1 MHHLNPVR
9 KAVFL
14 VAGLG
19 TRFLPATKAMPKE
32 LLPVIDKPVI
42 QYAVEEALEA
52 GITELV
58 FVTGR
63 TKRAI
68 EDHFDA
74 NPELE
79 RALINKGKEDVA
91 EMVRNIVPSHARCI
105 FVRQAEPLGTG
116 HAVLCAE
123 PVIGRD
129 PFAVF
134 LPDDIIMA
142 EHGATTDLVKAYAEN
157 PASILSV
164 VEVAKEHIDKYGIIQ
179 PGNTPGSVLGM
190 VEKPSAENAPSNLAS
205 IGRYV
210 LEGDIFDHLRDLK
223 PGHGGEIVLT
233 DAINERARM
242 GRVRSVTLQGR
253 RYDCGSK
260 FGYLEAILDF
270 ALAHPDYGPGFREA
284 IADRLANP
292 PRK

>member
-1 MHHLNPVR
+1 MTSSAAISQAPVR

-79 RALINKGKEDVA
+79 RALSEKGKHEVA
-91 EMVRNIVPSHARCI
+91 EMVRNIVPSHAKCI

-123 PVIGRD
+123 PVIGRE

-134 LPDDIIMA
+134 LPDDIILGENGAMA
-142 EHGATTDLVKAYAEN
+142 DLVKAYRNN
-157 PASILSV
+157 PATILSV
-164 VEVAKEHIDKYGIIQ
+164 VEVAREHISKYGIIK
-179 PGNTPGSVLGM
+179 PGETPGSVLGM
-190 VEKPSAENAPSNLAS
+190 VEKPDPDDAPSNLAS
-205 IGRYV
+205 IGRYI
-210 LEGDIFDHLRDLK
+210 LEGEIFDHLRTLG

-233 DAINERARM
+233 DAINQRAAM
-242 GRVRSVTLQGR
+242 GRVRSVTLEGR

-270 ALAHPDYGPGFREA
+270 ALAHPEYGPKFREA
-284 IADRLANP
+284 MTERL
-292 PRK
+292 

>member
-1 MHHLNPVR
+1 MSPTPIR

-52 GITELV
+52 GITELI

-68 EDHFDA
+68 EDHFDV

-79 RALINKGKEDVA
+79 RALNEKGKSDIA
-91 EMVRNIVPSHARCI
+91 DMVRNIVPPHARCI

-134 LPDDIIMA
+134 LPDDIILG
-142 EHGATTDLVKAYAEN
+142 EHGAMIDLVKAYEKS

-164 VEVAKEHIDKYGIIQ
+164 IEVARKNISKYGIIR
-179 PGNTPGSVLGM
+179 PGETPGTVMGM
-190 VEKPSAENAPSNLAS
+190 VEKPKAEDAPSSLAS

-210 LEGDIFDHLRDLK
+210 FEGDIFDHLRTLK

-233 DAINERARM
+233 DAINQRAEM
-242 GRVRSVTLQGR
+242 GRVRSVTLEGR
-253 RYDCGSK
+253 RYDCGDK

-270 ALAHPDYGPGFREA
+270 ALAHPEFGADFLEA
-284 IADRLANP
+284 IRARVKAAA
-292 PRK
+292 

>member
-1 MHHLNPVR
+1 MSPKPIR

-79 RALINKGKEDVA
+79 RALAEKGKSDVA

-123 PVIGRD
+123 PVIGND

-134 LPDDIIMA
+134 LPDDIILGD
-142 EHGATTDLVKAYAEN
+142 HGAMIDLVKEYQKD

-164 VEVAKEHIDKYGIIQ
+164 IEVAQKNIDKYGIIR
-179 PGNTPGSVLGM
+179 PGNIPGSVAGM
-190 VEKPSAENAPSNLAS
+190 VEKPTVEEAPSNLAS

-210 LEGDIFDHLRDLK
+210 FEGDIFDQLRDLK

-233 DAINERARM
+233 DAINQRAEM
-242 GRVRSVTLQGR
+242 GRVRSVTLEGR
-253 RYDCGSK
+253 RYDCGDK

-270 ALAHPDYGPGFREA
+270 ALAHPEFGPDFLEA
-284 IADRLANP
+284 IKDRVRAAS
-292 PRK
+292 

>member
-1 MHHLNPVR
+1 MSHQTIR

-79 RALINKGKEDVA
+79 RALIEKGKTEIAD
-91 EMVRNIVPSHARCI
+91 MVRNIVPPHARCI

-123 PVIGRD
+123 PVIGRE

-134 LPDDIIMA
+134 LPDDIILGD
-142 EHGATTDLVKAYAEN
+142 HGAMIDLVREYEMN

-164 VEVAKEHIDKYGIIQ
+164 IEVARKNIDKYGIIK
-179 PGNTPGSVLGM
+179 PGSTPGSVAGM
-190 VEKPSAENAPSNLAS
+190 VEKPSHEDAPSSLAS

-210 LEGDIFDHLRDLK
+210 LEGEVFDHLRTLK

-233 DAINERARM
+233 DAINQRAQM
-242 GRVRSVTLQGR
+242 GRVRSVTLDGH
-253 RYDCGSK
+253 RYDCGDK

-270 ALAHPDYGPGFREA
+270 ALAHPEFGPDFLDA
-284 IADRLANP
+284 IKSRVKAAG
-292 PRK
+292 